1 MFATLAKY
9 EERLANAEA
18 NQQRCLAIL
27 INLEKRIDRLLA
39 SYDTMLEERFR
50 RMSLETEDQKSDI

>member
-9 EERLANAEA
+9 EERLANAEI

-27 INLEKRIDRLLA
+27 VSLEKRIDRLLA
-39 SYDTMLEERFR
+39 TYDTMLEDRIR
-50 RMSLETEDQKSDI
+50 RMSLESDDQKSEI